1 MVELLSLSLKIIA
14 KFWLENQGDQ
24 IKLKGFKVN
33 RLVTCFMDTVGKQA
47 EEKR

>member
-14 KFWLENQGDQ
+14 KFWLENQGDR
-24 IKLKGFKVN
+24 IRLKGFKVN